1 LEDLLDHLGRD
12 TLPRRVVN
20 TFIHWCIWAQARPAM
35 AIVLERAGLTDIAVR
50 MRDAGDLAVLT
61 RLGHETNQH
70 IRMLRGQTAP
80 LLLSAAEAA
89 AFEFNNLTNAASEEY
104 WDAEGV
110 AFFAARVCGWASWAD
125 TDFTD
130 PTRKAAAERI
140 ARKAQVAELE
150 RLLRETSGD

>member
-1 LEDLLDHLGRD
+1 LDNILDHLGRD
-12 TLPRRVVN
+12 TLPREVVN
-20 TFIHWCIWAQARPAM
+20 SFVHWCIWEQARPAM
-35 AIVLERAGLTDIAVR
+35 TIVLERAGLTDIAVQ
-50 MRDAGDLAVLT
+50 MHDAADIPMLT
-61 RLGHETNQH
+61 RLGQETNQH

-89 AFEFNNLTNAASEEY
+89 AFEFNNLTNAASEDQ

-140 ARKAQVAELE
+140 ARKAQIAELE
-150 RLLRETSGD
+150 RLLRETSGG